1 MCKRLLFFVFFG
13 EKIPFRPRRTG
24 LKRPDGARLFGD
36 GRFEAG
42 ASACGRRFR
51 SGRCLWCPGSFGA
64 FRSPDRGRV
73 RTISRRRRSL
83 AGPFIRR
90 FVRGL
95 RPARSRRRGSCG
107 LFRISVRVLFH
118 IGRRRTVRPAVRLC
132 VWLGRLGFMR
142 VRPFGVPGFP
152 IGGRPVVLTGRARRA
167 FRLGKNLEYL
177 HRIGMLLDDRY
188 GFAYEFFNIL

>member
-107 LFRISVRVLFH
+107 LFRISVRVLFTLADAVPF
-118 IGRRRTVRPAVRLC
+118 GRLFGFAFGWGGWGYARPAVWRSGIPDRRASGC
-132 VWLGRLGFMR
+132 FDGAGAA
-142 VRPFGVPGFP
+142 GVP
-152 IGGRPVVLTGRARRA
+152 AW
-167 FRLGKNLEYL
+167 EES
-177 HRIGMLLDDRY
+177 RIPP
-188 GFAYEFFNIL
+188 